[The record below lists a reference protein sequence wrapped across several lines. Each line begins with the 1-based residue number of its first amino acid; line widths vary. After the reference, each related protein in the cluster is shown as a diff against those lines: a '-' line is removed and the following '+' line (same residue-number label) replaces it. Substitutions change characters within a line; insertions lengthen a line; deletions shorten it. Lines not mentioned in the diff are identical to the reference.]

1 MNSEAIAEI
10 AEILNLDIEDAE
22 NWAPVLKDWFGSDAP
37 KEQRDYKVE
46 DLADE
51 FGFFSEDAETAAE
64 NLTVL
69 FSDDN
74 DAPKEQKENEMSDDT
89 VTAKPSKIKCK
100 VCGFFKKPKKVLRET
115 GCCAVCTAALSES
128 GEDGTVEVIGRMG
141 KRGRNTVSIVR
152 DGQRFR
158 VKRLSN
164 RHSERIAAKHAAK
177 PKGHA
182 KRAKRTSTPPT
193 GLPTNSR
200 LRDDERG

>member
-10 AEILNLDIEDAE
+10 AEILSLSIEDAE
-22 NWAPVLKDWFGSDAP
+22 QIAPLLKQRFGN
-37 KEQRDYKVE
+37 
-46 DLADE
+46 
-51 FGFFSEDAETAAE
+51 ET
-64 NLTVL
+64 T
-69 FSDDN
+69 
-74 DAPKEQKENEMSDDT
+74 DAPKEQKENVMTDEN

-100 VCGFFKKPKKVLRET
+100 VCGFWKKPKKVLRET

-164 RHSERIAAKHAAK
+164 RHSEKVAARHMGKG
-177 PKGHA
+177 KGHA
-182 KRAKRTSTPPT
+182 KRAKRTGSAPA

-200 LRDDERG
+200 LRDDVRG

>member
-10 AEILNLDIEDAE
+10 AEILSLSIEDAE
-22 NWAPVLKDWFGSDAP
+22 QIAPLLKQRFGNESTDAP
-37 KEQRDYKVE
+37 KEQEEVVVN
-46 DLADE
+46 DE
-51 FGFFSEDAETAAE
+51 QD
-64 NLTVL
+64 
-69 FSDDN
+69 
-74 DAPKEQKENEMSDDT
+74 

-100 VCGFFKKPKKVLRET
+100 VCGFYKKPKKVLRET
-115 GCCAVCTAALSES
+115 GCCAVCTQALSES
-128 GEDGTVEVIGRMG
+128 GEDGEVQVIGRMG

-164 RHSERIAAKHAAK
+164 RQSEKVAARYMGKG
-177 PKGHA
+177 KGHA
-182 KRAKRTSTPPT
+182 KRAKREGCEPA